1 MYVCMYVCG
10 LTSVRGAVE
19 AYVKAFDRHF
29 NMLLAD
35 VDEEY
40 ILNKVYLMLSL
51 PISPS
56 LALCWSIY
64 LSIYLSSSVAKD
76 KENEAGTFHQQR
88 RHY

>member
-1 MYVCMYVCG
+1 MYVCIYVCMYVYG

-51 PISPS
+51 PISR
-56 LALCWSIY
+56 IY
-64 LSIYLSSSVAKD
+64 LSIYLSIYPP
-76 KENEAGTFHQQR
+76 R
-88 RHY
+88 